1 MLHNQWLQQCKYISN
16 YFHAKRSG
24 DIHFGPEKWKEKKQ
38 KRKTCSSMLYALCIW
53 SIMKK
58 ETSFFKCFYFYFYE
72 LNMKKETSNYYTR
85 LLETKGN
92 KNENLVKKL
101 VTIILLQLV
110 CLLLRFFLFGG
121 RAKNR
126 LLTLYMYLTICV
138 DILYYYYKQ

>member
-1 MLHNQWLQQCKYISN
+1 MTSTMQVYIKLYSMQKGVGT
-16 YFHAKRSG
+16 YTSG
-24 DIHFGPEKWKEKKQ
+24 QRNEKKRNKNEKLVQ
-38 KRKTCSSMLYALCIW
+38 ACCMHMIDHEERNI
-53 SIMKK
+53 
-58 ETSFFKCFYFYFYE
+58 FFQMFFCLFIFFFYE

-110 CLLLRFFLFGG
+110 YLLLRFFLFGG

-126 LLTLYMYLTICV
+126 LHPVYMYLTICV
-138 DILYYYYKQ
+138 DILHYYYKQ

>member
-1 MLHNQWLQQCKYISN
+1 MCKQVYIKL
-16 YFHAKRSG
+16 FAC
-24 DIHFGPEKWKEKKQ
+24 KKKLGHTLRAREM
-38 KRKTCSSMLYALCIW
+38 KRKETKTKNLFKHVVCIW

-58 ETSFFKCFYFYFYE
+58 ETFFFFFFFLWIEYE
-72 LNMKKETSNYYTR
+72 KETSNYYTR

-126 LLTLYMYLTICV
+126 LLPLYMYLTICV
-138 DILYYYYKQ
+138 DILHHYCKQ